1 MTDTFIDTGG
11 GHDAGEPDR
20 EPRPDGPPRRTGRL
34 SRMML
39 GKTSTHCAYCGEEV
53 LDEIGYR
60 VAPFQV
66 YCSEEHAV
74 ADQEN
79 NPL

>member
-1 MTDTFIDTGG
+1 MTDTFIDADSSQGA
-11 GHDAGEPDR
+11 DEPDR
-20 EPRPDGPPRRTGRL
+20 EPRHDGPGRRTGRL
-34 SRMML
+34 SRMLL
-39 GKTSTHCAYCGEEV
+39 GKTSTHCAYCGDEV